1 MALDL
6 SDPRLYDQASPE
18 DRLLF
23 LRQQLTGIRLA
34 MTQARD
40 RGDTAALSS
49 LLALYK
55 TIANRAVELTAA
67 VNQADQPSSFMR
79 SLSNLSDE
87 LLDAGKAV
95 GGAFLDTAIAAK
107 GTIDAA
113 LGATTS
119 TLNLL
124 PWLLLAAG
132 IVLVIVLVRASG
144 ISVSGSG
151 LSVRR

>member
-40 RGDTAALSS
+40 RGDTAALTS
-49 LLALYK
+49 LLALYR
-55 TIANRAVELTAA
+55 TIAARAVELTAA

-95 GGAFLDTAIAAK
+95 GGAFLETAQAAK

-113 LGATTS
+113 LGATST